1 MIKMDKKLFIDEL
14 EKGLK
19 VQNVTDI
26 EGILEEYEDHFK
38 FKMADGYAEA
48 EIVARLGS
56 PQELARQYSP
66 AEKAQPRGG
75 GSKVIIAIGLV
86 FADIVV
92 GLLLLLFFI
101 WAAVLGVSAI
111 ACLAA
116 GVSLAANINIMS
128 LLPAMPFPGALIMA
142 VAFLALA
149 VLAGAGTYFCWRY
162 AVQLTRSYIAWHKRC
177 LQNSSK
183 RQPPALAAAPLIL
196 PKTRRILRR
205 TTRLA
210 LFVFG
215 ISFVLGYIV
224 LSLQAGALEF
234 WHVWGWFA
242 K

>member
-1 MIKMDKKLFIDEL
+1 MDKKSFIEEL
-14 EKGLK
+14 EKGLE

-26 EGILEEYEDHFK
+26 EGILAEYEDHFK
-38 FKMADGYAEA
+38 FKLADGYAEE

-66 AEKAQPRGG
+66 AEKAQPRGS
-75 GSKVIIAIGLV
+75 GSKAIIAVGLV

-92 GLLLLLFFI
+92 GSLFLLFYI
-101 WAAVLGVSAI
+101 WAIVLGACAI
-111 ACLAA
+111 ACLAV
-116 GVSLAANINIMS
+116 GVCLAANINIMS

-149 VLAGAGTYFCWRY
+149 VLAGAGTFFCWRY
-162 AVQLTRSYIAWHKRC
+162 AVQLTRSYVAWHKRC
-177 LQNSSK
+177 LLSTSK
-183 RQPPALAAAPLIL
+183 IQPPALAAAPLIL

-205 TTRLA
+205 ITGLA

-215 ISFVLGYIV
+215 ISFVLGFIV
-224 LSLQAGALEF
+224 LSLQAGSLEF
-234 WHVWGWFA
+234 WHVWRWFA